1 VSRRAGYALALLSA
15 LPWLAAAHA
24 EPPPP
29 TPVTQGLI
37 DAATRE
43 GRIAW
48 YTAIDLAVAERL
60 VDAFQ
65 AKYPGITV
73 QLQRSGAERNFA
85 RIGQEYDAGIHVA
98 DVIDSSDA
106 AHFIVW
112 KHQGWLA
119 PYVPDDVARYWAP
132 ALRDPDGQFATWRMT
147 LSVMGY
153 NSRLV
158 AAADAPQSFADLLDP
173 KWSGKIVKA
182 HPGYSGTILTATFQM
197 VRALGWGYFERLSK
211 QRVLQVQSAV
221 DPPKKLAA
229 GERPIMADG
238 SEAALIF
245 QQDAGQP
252 VMPIYPA
259 EGTPVVTSPSGILKD
274 APHPNAA
281 RLFQSYV
288 FSLEGQQL
296 IVDASGFRA
305 VHPLVQE
312 KPGRRKLGEIKLMT
326 DDPAGVEAAADALKK
341 RYTQYFRV

>member
-1 VSRRAGYALALLSA
+1 MVRIIPVLLSA
-15 LPWLAAAHA
+15 LLWLAAAHA
-24 EPPPP
+24 EAPSP
-29 TPVTQGLI
+29 TAVTPALI
-37 DAATRE
+37 DAAVRE
-43 GRIAW
+43 GQIAW

-65 AKYPGITV
+65 EKYPGIKV

-85 RIGQEYDAGIHVA
+85 RIGQEYAAGIHVA

-112 KHQGWLA
+112 KRQGWLA
-119 PYVPDDVARYWAP
+119 PYVPEDVAKYWTP
-132 ALRDPDGQFATWRMT
+132 ELRDPDGLFASWRVT

-153 NSRLV
+153 NTKLV
-158 AAADAPQSFADLLDP
+158 KPEDAPKSFADLLDP

-197 VRALGWGYFERLSK
+197 VRELGWSYFERLSK

-252 VMPIYPA
+252 VMPIYPT
-259 EGTPVVTSPSGILKD
+259 EGTPIVTSPSGVLKD

-305 VHPLVQE
+305 AHPLVKD
-312 KPGRRKLGEIKLMT
+312 KPGRKPLGEIKLMK
-326 DDPAGVEAAADALKK
+326 DDPAGVEAQADALKK
-341 RYTQYFRV
+341 IYTQYFRV